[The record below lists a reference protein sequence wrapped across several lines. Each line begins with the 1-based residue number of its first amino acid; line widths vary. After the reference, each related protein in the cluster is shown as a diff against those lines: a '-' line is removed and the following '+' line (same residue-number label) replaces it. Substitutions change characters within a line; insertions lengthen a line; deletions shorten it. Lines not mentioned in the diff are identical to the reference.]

1 MEEDGEVGQL
11 ERRQSAGRGKGLSD
25 GVCSV
30 CLIERCVVNC
40 LCVGGEKSICFLT
53 AVNSGPWADRLEL
66 ADTH

>member
-1 MEEDGEVGQL
+1 MEEDGEVGQGK
-11 ERRQSAGRGKGLSD
+11 EGRVQVEGRSD

-53 AVNSGPWADRLEL
+53 AVTSGPWADRLEL